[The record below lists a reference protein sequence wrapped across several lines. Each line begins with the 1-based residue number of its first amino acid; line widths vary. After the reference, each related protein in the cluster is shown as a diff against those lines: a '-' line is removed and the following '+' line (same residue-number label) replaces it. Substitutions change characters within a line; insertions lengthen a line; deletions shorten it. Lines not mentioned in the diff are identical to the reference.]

1 MTDQQ
6 ADIRQEKIRRASHQ
20 IYDIL
25 VGFSVGESREITR
38 SVESMVNHR
47 SIIPEHQRRFGTL
60 FDVAEAQQ
68 EASKAAPADNGVEG
82 D

>member
-6 ADIRQEKIRRASHQ
+6 ADLRQEKIRKASHQ

-25 VGFSVGESREITR
+25 AGFSVGESREITR
-38 SVESMVNHR
+38 SVESMVNYR
-47 SIIPEHQRRFGTL
+47 SIIPEHQRRMGTL
-60 FDVAEAQQ
+60 FDVADAQQ
-68 EASKAAPADNGVEG
+68 EASQATTANNGVEG